1 MIRRLLLLLIL
12 ITGSVLAG
20 PDAVQIRVQTL
31 GHDEGDAKHKGFELA
46 VEQAFGVLIL
56 GETEIRNHKVFRDE
70 IKSFSS
76 GYVNGYQI
84 HESHD
89 DGFGQWY
96 IDMTVEV
103 ASSKIAQRMMARTDS
118 ELNVNGAQLQAQ
130 VESRLEQRQQ
140 GDALLWHVMGSYPQ
154 QAFIINSGGAE
165 FAIDNRRRTRV
176 TIPFL
181 IEMNPQWIT
190 ALAES
195 LEHVSADRNEC
206 NGFAHTYAV
215 GVSDSNT
222 DSTGIK
228 KLSRSICGMSADMML
243 HYKKSGDFFSG
254 LESFWFH
261 DEETLK
267 MVNDVLQPD
276 TGYQRI
282 GLVVDILD
290 ASGNNVDQRCTEIK
304 TTTFFEYDH
313 PRGVV
318 NLNNRDMLM
327 RPTIH
332 AQKKIK
338 GNLNVDLSNLS
349 RYDDISRIKLSIVE
363 QCYI

>member
-1 MIRRLLLLLIL
+1 VIKRLLVLLLLVTNQLIAQ
-12 ITGSVLAG
+12 TGSVA
-20 PDAVQIRVQTL
+20 IRVQAT

-84 HESHD
+84 HESHN

-130 VESRLEQRQQ
+130 VESRLEHREQ
-140 GDALLWHVMGSYPQ
+140 GDALLWHVMSSYPQ
-154 QAFIINSGGAE
+154 QAFMINSGGAE

-181 IEMNPQWIT
+181 IEMNPQWVT

-195 LEHVSADRNEC
+195 LSHMSADSNEC
-206 NGFAHTYAV
+206 NGFAHAHAV
-215 GVSDSNT
+215 GVSNSNT
-222 DSTGIK
+222 AGRGIRN
-228 KLSRSICGMSADMML
+228 LSRSICGMSADMML
-243 HYKKSGDFFSG
+243 HYKKDGDFFSG
-254 LESFWFH
+254 LESFWFY
-261 DEETLK
+261 DQETLK
-267 MVNDVLQPD
+267 MVNDIIQPD
-276 TGYQRI
+276 TGRQRI
-282 GLVVDILD
+282 GLIVDILD
-290 ASGNNVDQRCTEIK
+290 ASGNNVDQRCTEIN
-304 TTTFFEYDH
+304 TTAFFEYDH

-318 NLNNRDMLM
+318 NLNDRDMLL

-349 RYDDISRIKLSIVE
+349 NYDDIARIKLSVADE
-363 QCYI
+363 CYI